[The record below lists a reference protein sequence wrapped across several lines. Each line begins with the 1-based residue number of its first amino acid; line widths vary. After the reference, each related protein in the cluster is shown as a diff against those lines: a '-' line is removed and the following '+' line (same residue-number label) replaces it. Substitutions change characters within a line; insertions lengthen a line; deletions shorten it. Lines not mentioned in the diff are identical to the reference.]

1 MTYRSE
7 RPRIAPL
14 NLKQA
19 YGGTALSVQVVNSIS
34 ELRKLAPDYRRLHE
48 AVDNTSPF
56 ALLEWHI
63 AWSSHFM
70 NLDPHIEDR
79 LTVLVVRNAEGA
91 CVAVVPFVFSRRNFG
106 PFTVVSGELL
116 GADPSTTESRGPLVE
131 PGYEIPV
138 VRAVRRRLYQERDWA
153 WIHWAGVSGN
163 LCDALTVDGEL
174 DMLPEAPGY
183 VIDLP
188 STWADF
194 RGGLKRNIRESL
206 RHCYNSLKRDGHRF
220 EFEVAREPGDVRRAV
235 DRFLELHRRRAAMSG
250 TVEHA
255 DHFVS
260 QVSRRFLYAV
270 CQELA
275 VRGSVRVFQ
284 LRIADDIVA
293 SRIGFVIGD
302 TLYFYYSGFDPM
314 WAKYGVMT
322 TTVAEA
328 LKYAIH
334 HGLKAANLSRGTDP
348 SKTRWGPRVVAFAGA
363 MEQRRRLSSRI
374 AYSCYRIASSGKFL
388 PGWISRPLGKAR
400 RAWS

>member
-1 MTYRSE
+1 M
-7 RPRIAPL
+7 
-14 NLKQA
+14 NVKQA
-19 YGGTALSVQVVNSIS
+19 YGDASLSVQVVTSVA
-34 ELRKLAPDYRRLHE
+34 ELRNLAPDYRRLHE
-48 AVDNTSPF
+48 AVHNTSPF

-63 AWSSHFM
+63 VWSSHFL
-70 NLDPHIEDR
+70 NIDPNIEDR
-79 LTVLVVRNAEGA
+79 LNVMVVRDAAGA
-91 CVAVVPFVFSRRNFG
+91 CVAVVPFVLSRRNFG

-138 VRAVRRRLYQERDWA
+138 LQAVRRRLYQERDWA
-153 WIHWAGVSGN
+153 WIHWADVTGP
-163 LCDALTVDGEL
+163 LYDALAADGDLEIR
-174 DMLPEAPGY
+174 PEAPGY

-188 STWADF
+188 SSWADF
-194 RGGLKRNIRESL
+194 HRGLKRNIRESL

-235 DRFLELHRRRAAMSG
+235 DRFFELHRRRAAMSG
-250 TVEHA
+250 TVGHA

-260 QVSRRFLYAV
+260 QVSQRFLHAV

-284 LRIADDIVA
+284 LRIGGDIVA
-293 SRIGFVIGD
+293 SRIGFVVGD
-302 TLYFYYSGFDPM
+302 SLYFYYSGFDPT

-322 TTVAEA
+322 TTIAEA
-328 LKYAIH
+328 LKYAIN
-334 HGLKAANLSRGTDP
+334 HGLKAANMSRGTDP
-348 SKTRWGPRVVAFAGA
+348 SKTRWGPRVVVFAGA